1 VEVCP
6 VKATYVRDDG
16 IVMMDYDRC
25 IGCRYCEVA
34 CPFDARKFNWEEW
47 EGENPYVPTWGIPE
61 VPRRPRGVV
70 EKCTFCVQR
79 IDYGYENGL
88 TPGED
93 YDATPAC
100 VNICPVE
107 ARVFGNLHDP
117 DSNVSKYLDTF
128 TTVQL
133 RDELGTDASV
143 YYIPPGEET

>member
-1 VEVCP
+1 
-6 VKATYVRDDG
+6 
-16 IVMMDYDRC
+16 
-25 IGCRYCEVA
+25 
-34 CPFDARKFNWEEW
+34 
-47 EGENPYVPTWGIPE
+47 
-61 VPRRPRGVV
+61 VV

-117 DSNVSKYLDTF
+117 ESRISKYLDTF
-128 TTVQL
+128 ATVQL
-133 RDELGTDASV
+133 RDDLGTDASV
-143 YYIPPGEET
+143 FYIPPGEAT